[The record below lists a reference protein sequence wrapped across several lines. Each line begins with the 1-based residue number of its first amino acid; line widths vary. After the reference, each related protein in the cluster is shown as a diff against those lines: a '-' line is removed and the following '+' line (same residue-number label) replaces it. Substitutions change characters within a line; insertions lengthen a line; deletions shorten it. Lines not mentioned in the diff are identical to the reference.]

1 LPRPGRTRVR
11 SCPAAAPAST
21 NRNAPSSPLPHSR
34 SLPAVRLAALQDEK
48 MVRYRVF
55 FGTSKGVDR
64 IGNLLLFDREEI
76 PI

>member
-1 LPRPGRTRVR
+1 V
-11 SCPAAAPAST
+11 
-21 NRNAPSSPLPHSR
+21 
-34 SLPAVRLAALQDEK
+34 PAVRLAALQDEK